1 MDIIAENALGI
12 PSLSVAVEA
21 TSFPAPWAAR
31 AFAMT
36 RSLSIGGH
44 FTWAEWAQ
52 ALGRELHS
60 HQLLF
65 QSQMSDDLAYYRC
78 WVNALESLLQ
88 GKGLLNSSSL
98 QSAASAAVANWPHPD
113 HHAHLR
119 PIAVSPARI

>member
-1 MDIIAENALGI
+1 MGIGAENIIGN
-12 PSLSVAVEA
+12 PSLPLDADA
-21 TSFPAPWAAR
+21 ASFPAPWAAR

-36 RSLSIGGH
+36 RTLSIGGH

-52 ALGRELHS
+52 ALGRELHL
-60 HQLLF
+60 HQVSF

-88 GKGLLNSSSL
+88 GKGLLSSSSL

-113 HHAHLR
+113 HHAHLE